1 MIKMNYRMTFHSEI
15 INRAQ
20 MKKLHKFFGLFLIL
34 LTLSTVQAQEIPVQ
48 PNPPHLVN
56 DLAGI
61 MTPEQVQQLES
72 RLVAFNDSTSTQIA
86 VVTLKSLNGY
96 TASEMAERIGTS
108 WKVGQNKY
116 NNGMVILI
124 KPKIGNE
131 KGEAFIAT
139 GYGLEGKLPDATC
152 KRIVDEVMI
161 PEFKNGDYVAGINV
175 GALTVMKVATGEYK
189 DGSFGAKRGRGEKS
203 PIVPFVILIIMAFIV
218 MRGFRGRGNH
228 HSIGHNIPI
237 WPFLFMGGLGGFGG
251 GSNNNSGGG
260 FGGGNSGGFGG
271 FGGGGFGG
279 GGAGGSW

>member
-1 MIKMNYRMTFHSEI
+1 MTFHSEI
-15 INRAQ
+15 INWAQ

-34 LTLSTVQAQEIPVQ
+34 LIVSTVQAQEIPVQ

-72 RLVAFNDSTSTQIA
+72 RLVTFNDSTSTQIA
-86 VVTLKSLNGY
+86 IVTLKSLNGY
-96 TASEMAERIGTS
+96 TPAEMAQHIGET
-108 WKVGQNKY
+108 WGVGQKKY
-116 NNGMVILI
+116 NNGIVILI

-139 GYGLEGKLPDATC
+139 GYGLEGKLPDAIC

-161 PEFKNGDYVAGINV
+161 PEFQNGNIVGGINA

-189 DGSFGAKRGRGEKS
+189 DGSFAPKRGGRGGKS
-203 PIVPFVILIIMAFIV
+203 PIAPFIILIIMAFIV

-228 HSIGHNIPI
+228 HSIGHGMPL
-237 WPFLFMGGLGGFGG
+237 WPFLFMGGMGGFGG
-251 GSNNNSGGG
+251 GSNNDSGSG
-260 FGGGNSGGFGG
+260 FGGGDGGGFGG

>member
-1 MIKMNYRMTFHSEI
+1 
-15 INRAQ
+15 

-34 LTLSTVQAQEIPVQ
+34 FIVSTLQAQEIPVQ

-86 VVTLKSLNGY
+86 VVTMKSLNGY
-96 TASEMAERIGTS
+96 SAAEMAQQIGET
-108 WKVGQNKY
+108 WKVGQKKY

-139 GYGLEGKLPDATC
+139 GYGLEGKLPDAIC
-152 KRIVDEVMI
+152 KRIVEQVMI
-161 PEFKNGDYVAGINV
+161 PEFQKGNIVGGINA

-189 DGSFGAKRGRGEKS
+189 DGSFAPKRGGRGGKS
-203 PIVPFVILIIMAFIV
+203 PIVPFIILIIMAFIV
-218 MRGFRGRGNH
+218 LRGFRGRGNH
-228 HSIGHNIPI
+228 HSIGHGMPL
-237 WPFLFMGGLGGFGG
+237 WPFLFMGGMGGFGG
-251 GSNNNSGGG
+251 GGNNDSGSG
-260 FGGGNSGGFGG
+260 FGGGDGGGFGG

>member
-1 MIKMNYRMTFHSEI
+1 MNYRMTFHSAI
-15 INRAQ
+15 INQ
-20 MKKLHKFFGLFLIL
+20 ILMKKLNKFFGILLIL
-34 LTLSTVQAQEIPVQ
+34 LTFSVVNAQEIPKQ
-48 PNPPHLVN
+48 PQPPHMVN

-96 TASEMAERIGTS
+96 SAADMAQRIGHS
-108 WKVGQNKY
+108 WAIGQKKY
-116 NNGMVILI
+116 NNGLVILI
-124 KPKIGNE
+124 KPPINGE

-139 GYGLEGKLPDATC
+139 GYGLEGKLPDVIC

-161 PEFKNGDYVAGINV
+161 PQFQKGDYVAGINA
-175 GALTVMKVATGEYK
+175 GALTAMKVATGEYK
-189 DGSFGAKRGRGEKS
+189 DGSFAPKRGRRDGKS
-203 PIVPFVILIIMAFIV
+203 PIVPFIILIIMAFIV

-228 HSIGHNIPI
+228 HSIGHNMPI

-251 GSNNNSGGG
+251 GGNDNSGGG
-260 FGGGNSGGFGG
+260 FGGGDSGGGFGG
-271 FGGGGFGG
+271 FGGGDFGG

>member
-1 MIKMNYRMTFHSEI
+1 MTFHSEI

-34 LTLSTVQAQEIPVQ
+34 LIVSTVQAQEIPIQ

-96 TASEMAERIGTS
+96 APAEMAQQIGDK
-108 WKVGQNKY
+108 WKIGQAKY
-116 NNGMVILI
+116 NNGIVILI

-139 GYGLEGKLPDATC
+139 GYGLEGKLPDAIC

-161 PEFKNGDYVAGINV
+161 PEFQNGNLVAGINA

-189 DGSFGAKRGRGEKS
+189 DGSFAPKRGGRGGKS
-203 PIVPFVILIIMAFIV
+203 PIAPFIILIIMAFIV
-218 MRGFRGRGNH
+218 LRGFRGRGNH
-228 HSIGHNIPI
+228 HSIGHGMPL

-251 GSNNNSGGG
+251 GGNNDSGSG
-260 FGGGNSGGFGG
+260 FGGGDGGGFGG

>member
-1 MIKMNYRMTFHSEI
+1 MTFHSEI

-34 LTLSTVQAQEIPVQ
+34 LIVSTVQAQDIPVQ

-96 TASEMAERIGTS
+96 SASEMAERIGTT
-108 WKVGQNKY
+108 WGVGQKKY
-116 NNGMVILI
+116 NNGIVILI

-131 KGEAFIAT
+131 KGETFIAT
-139 GYGLEGKLPDATC
+139 GYGLEGKLPDIIC
-152 KRIVDEVMI
+152 KRIVQEVMM
-161 PEFKNGDYVAGINV
+161 PEFQNGNIVGGINA
-175 GALTVMKVATGEYK
+175 GALTVMKFATGEYK
-189 DGSFGAKRGRGEKS
+189 DGSFAPKKGSRRGKS
-203 PIVPFVILIIMAFIV
+203 PITPFIILIIMAFIV

-228 HSIGHNIPI
+228 HSIGHGMPL

-251 GSNNNSGGG
+251 GSNNDSGSG
-260 FGGGNSGGFGG
+260 FGGGDGGGFGG
-271 FGGGGFGG
+271 FGGGDFGG

>member
-1 MIKMNYRMTFHSEI
+1 MTFHSEI
-15 INRAQ
+15 INPAQ
-20 MKKLHKFFGLFLIL
+20 MKKLHKFFGIFLIL
-34 LTLSTVQAQEIPVQ
+34 VTFSTVQAQEIPPQ
-48 PNPPHLVN
+48 PQPPHLVN

-61 MTPEQVQQLES
+61 MTPEQVQLLES

-86 VVTLKSLNGY
+86 VVTVKSLNGY
-96 TASEMAERIGTS
+96 TASEMAERIGNS
-108 WKVGQNKY
+108 WAVGQKKY

-124 KPKIGNE
+124 KPKIDGE

-139 GYGLEGKLPDATC
+139 GYGLEGKLPDIIC

-161 PEFKNGDYVAGINV
+161 PEFKNGNYVAGINA

-271 FGGGGFGG
+271 GGFGG

>member
-1 MIKMNYRMTFHSEI
+1 MNYRMTFHSEI

-34 LTLSTVQAQEIPVQ
+34 LIVSTVQAQEIPAQ

-61 MTPEQVQQLES
+61 MTPEQAQQLES

-96 TASEMAERIGTS
+96 TPAEMAQRIGET
-108 WKVGQNKY
+108 WKVGQAKY
-116 NNGMVILI
+116 NNGVVILI
-124 KPKIGNE
+124 KPKTDGE

-139 GYGLEGKLPDATC
+139 GYGLEGKLPDAIC

-161 PEFKNGDYVAGINV
+161 PEFQNGNIVGGIDA

-189 DGSFGAKRGRGEKS
+189 DGSFGAKRGGKS
-203 PIVPFVILIIMAFIV
+203 PIVPLIILIIMALVV

-228 HSIGHNIPI
+228 HSIGHGMPL

-251 GSNNNSGGG
+251 G
-260 FGGGNSGGFGG
+260 
-271 FGGGGFGG
+271 
-279 GGAGGSW
+279 GAGGSW

>member
-1 MIKMNYRMTFHSEI
+1 MTFHSEI
-15 INRAQ
+15 INQAQ

-34 LTLSTVQAQEIPVQ
+34 LIVSTAQAQEIPVQ
-48 PNPPHLVN
+48 PNPPQLVN

-72 RLVAFNDSTSTQIA
+72 RLVAFNDSTSTQIT

-96 TASEMAERIGTS
+96 SAAEMAERIGTT
-108 WKVGQNKY
+108 WKVGQKKY

-139 GYGLEGKLPDATC
+139 GYGLEGKLPDAIC
-152 KRIVDEVMI
+152 KRIVEQVMI
-161 PEFKNGDYVAGINV
+161 PEFQKGNIVGGINA

-189 DGSFGAKRGRGEKS
+189 DGSFGAKHTGRRGKS
-203 PIVPFVILIIMAFIV
+203 PIAPFIILIIMAFIV

-228 HSIGHNIPI
+228 HSIGHGMPL
-237 WPFLFMGGLGGFGG
+237 WPFLFMGGLGG
-251 GSNNNSGGG
+251 GSSNDSGSG
-260 FGGGNSGGFGG
+260 FGGGDGGGFGG